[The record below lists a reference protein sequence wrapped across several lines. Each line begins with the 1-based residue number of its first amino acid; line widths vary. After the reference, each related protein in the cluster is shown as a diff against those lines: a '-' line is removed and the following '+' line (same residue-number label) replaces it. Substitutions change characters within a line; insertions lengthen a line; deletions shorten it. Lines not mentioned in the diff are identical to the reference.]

1 MAALDMTNGRSAY
14 LVIAAVTCAA
24 VFGYLYWFSYQVER
38 DNEKI
43 VLREAQTR
51 GAIAQ
56 IPATPSGF
64 KQQATGGRG
73 EAHLASDEIVVSP
86 ASSDEIERLKPWI
99 EEVFARE
106 VPSKNIIV
114 INIDEVALRQVI
126 GRSDG
131 LSIVRLD
138 LGQLGIHSFEISDVF
153 RDENGVIF
161 GWEGRNTADSS
172 LDLRLLPSGIRP
184 GLTGYIRI
192 QSNDNARQRLHVAPT
207 PENSHLL
214 FELDMDSAQAE

>member
-1 MAALDMTNGRSAY
+1 MTNRRSAY
-14 LVIAAVTCAA
+14 LVIAAATCAA
-24 VFGYLYWFSYQVER
+24 AFGYLYLFSYQVER
-38 DNEKI
+38 ENEKI
-43 VLREAQTR
+43 VLREVQTR
-51 GAIAQ
+51 GAIAE

-64 KQQATGGRG
+64 KQQATDSRG
-73 EAHLASDEIVVSP
+73 KAHSASDEIVVSP
-86 ASSDEIERLKPWI
+86 ASSYEIARLKPWI

-114 INIDEVALRQVI
+114 INIDEVALRQMI
-126 GRSDG
+126 GRSAG
-131 LSIVRLD
+131 SGRSIVQLD
-138 LGQLGIHSFEISDVF
+138 LAQLGMHSFEISGVF

-192 QSNDNARQRLHVAPT
+192 QSNDNSRQRLHVAPT

-214 FELDMDSAQAE
+214 YELDMDSAQAE